1 LDITF
6 KAKHIFVR
14 AGELH
19 VGSKEE
25 PFNAT
30 AKIILHGEKSA
41 MAIVYD
47 NAIEAGNKLIANV
60 NKIFMYGKPRAKTL
74 TRLSAPANKGA
85 TNFTIEKGLD
95 FVTGDRLAL
104 LATSFYQAGGD
115 YVTVVSYDN
124 TTGVVQ
130 LAKSDKLKFYH
141 WGA

>member
-1 LDITF
+1 MDIVF
-6 KAKHIFVR
+6 RAKHIFVR

-30 AKIILHGEKSA
+30 AKIVLYGEKSA

-47 NAIEAGNKLIANV
+47 NAVEAGNKLIANV
-60 NKIFMYGKPRAKTL
+60 NKIFMYGKPRGKTL
-74 TRLSAPANKGA
+74 TRLEAPANKGS

-95 FVTGDRLAL
+95 FVPSDRLAL
-104 LATSFYQAGGD
+104 MATSFNSVGSD
-115 YVTVVSYDN
+115 YVTVVTYDN

-130 LAKSDKLKFYH
+130 LAENDALEFYH